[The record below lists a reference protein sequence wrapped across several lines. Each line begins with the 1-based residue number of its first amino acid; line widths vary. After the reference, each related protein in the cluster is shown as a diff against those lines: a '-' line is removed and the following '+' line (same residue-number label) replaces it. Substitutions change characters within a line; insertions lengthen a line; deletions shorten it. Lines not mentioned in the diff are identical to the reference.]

1 MPRLSSIGAVAL
13 LILASCA
20 RPGGEAGPPIPEVG
34 GHFEL
39 PWIADDYPKAL
50 AEARA
55 RQLPIFVDSWA
66 PW

>member
-1 MPRLSSIGAVAL
+1 MRNRTLSRLAFVL
-13 LILASCA
+13 LLASCA
-20 RPGGEAGPPIPEVG
+20 RPGSEGGAPPPAAGPV
-34 GHFEL
+34 L

-55 RQLPIFVDSWA
+55 SKLPIFVDSWA

>member
-1 MPRLSSIGAVAL
+1 MRIRSVPRVAL
-13 LILASCA
+13 VLLLASCA
-20 RPGGEAGPPIPEVG
+20 RPGSEGGAPAAVGPV
-34 GHFEL
+34 L

-55 RQLPIFVDSWA
+55 RKLPIFVDSWA

>member
-1 MPRLSSIGAVAL
+1 MPRVWAVGLTL

-20 RPGGEAGPPIPEVG
+20 RPGGEGVPATSGESA
-34 GHFEL
+34 FAL